1 MGVQRVV
8 QGCFMGISSMFFS
21 TFQGCLHV
29 KRMVYEVF
37 KSLSSVQVIFVDIFC
52 FKGVSGLIKFC
63 FKGYWRSFQEWF
75 KAVLMMFTGCL

>member
-1 MGVQRVV
+1 MFHGYFEHVFFYVSGV
-8 QGCFMGISSMFFS
+8 FA
-21 TFQGCLHV
+21 HV